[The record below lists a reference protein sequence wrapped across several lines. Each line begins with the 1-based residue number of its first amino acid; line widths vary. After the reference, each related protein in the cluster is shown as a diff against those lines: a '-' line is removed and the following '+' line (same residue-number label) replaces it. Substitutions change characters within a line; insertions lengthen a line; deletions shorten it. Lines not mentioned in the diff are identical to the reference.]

1 MPINKIIYSK
11 RIMEALVEM
20 GNLPLKSMPNPYKPE
35 FQCWIFEVNDK
46 FQKDLDRILGERND
60 K

>member
-11 RIMEALVEM
+11 RVMEALIAM

-35 FQCWIFEVNDK
+35 FQCWIFKVDDK
-46 FQKDLDRILGERND
+46 FQKDIDKILGD
-60 K
+60 KYG

>member
-11 RIMEALVEM
+11 RLMETLVSM
-20 GNLPLKSMPNPYKPE
+20 GDIPLQSMPNPYKPE
-35 FQCWIFEVNDK
+35 FQCWIFEVTDK
-46 FQKDLDRILGERND
+46 FQKDMDKILGER

>member
-35 FQCWIFEVNDK
+35 FQCWIFKITDK
-46 FQKDLDRILGERND
+46 FQHDINIILGD
-60 K
+60 KNVS

>member
-11 RIMEALVEM
+11 RVMEELVAR
-20 GNLPLKSMPNPYKPE
+20 GNIPLQSMPNPYKPE

-46 FQKDLDRILGERND
+46 FQKDMDEILNG
-60 K
+60 